1 MTGVGFGTGG
11 SGYIGSIGILQIPE
25 GGFDATQGPMAGSAA
40 HGKVDLIA
48 LGLASTATTPAG
60 GAAAAEGPLF
70 VVEPAEGV
78 LQPGEVLDVG
88 ITFLP
93 SDSAGR

>member
-11 SGYIGSIGILQIPE
+11 SGSIGSIGILQIPE

-48 LGLASTATTPAG
+48 LGLASAATTPAG

>member
-11 SGYIGSIGILQIPE
+11 SGSIGSLGILQIPE

-48 LGLASTATTPAG
+48 LGLASTATPVG
-60 GAAAAEGPLF
+60 EAAAAVGPLF